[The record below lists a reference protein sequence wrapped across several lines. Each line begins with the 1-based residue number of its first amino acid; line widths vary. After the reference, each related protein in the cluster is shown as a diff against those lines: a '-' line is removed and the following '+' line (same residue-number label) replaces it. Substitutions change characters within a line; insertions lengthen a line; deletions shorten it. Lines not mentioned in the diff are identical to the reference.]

1 MSSIRKRVV
10 AIIPAFNE
18 EGRVGS
24 VVKAVSTSG
33 LVDAVYVVDDG
44 SKDKTSEEARKAGA
58 EVIRKPKNEGK
69 AAAIQTALEKVDAD
83 IYLLLDAD
91 LIGLTKAHIEKLLR
105 PLENEKTGM
114 VLGRLTKGRLATNI
128 SHTLTPNITGQ
139 RAVRKELLEGL
150 PELSS
155 FGFAVELF
163 LNDYCKER
171 GYELVYVELEGLSQY
186 LKEEKS
192 GILSGFL
199 FRLKMYLD
207 IAFYLLK
214 KLSKKLNH

>member
-150 PELSS
+150 PELAS

>member
-58 EVIRKPKNEGK
+58 EVIKKPKNEGK

-214 KLSKKLNH
+214 KLSKKLKH

>member
-139 RAVRKELLEGL
+139 RAIRKELLEGL